1 MRIALDTNVL
11 VSALVA
17 AQSAPAQILAR
28 CHSGELELVASPD
41 SLAELR
47 RVLHYPHIRQ
57 RLTYS
62 DEQIEGYVAYL
73 EQTAVLLTPTLTVR
87 AVPDDADDDL
97 FVALAL
103 EAQAPYLISGDKHL
117 LSVGHYAGVTILKPA
132 AFLQLWQTLHPEPP
146 QG

>member
-1 MRIALDTNVL
+1 
-11 VSALVA
+11 
-17 AQSAPAQILAR
+17 
-28 CHSGELELVASPD
+28 
-41 SLAELR
+41 
-47 RVLHYPHIRQ
+47 VLHYPHIRQ

>member
-62 DEQIEGYVAYL
+62 DEQIEGYMAYL
-73 EQTAVLLTPTLTVR
+73 EQTAALLSPTLTVR